1 MATVT
6 SIQAPATRVQYRDF
20 LLTGPGTLAGR
31 YLRRFW
37 QPVYVAEE
45 LPPGRAVTVRILG
58 EDLTLYRGEGG
69 APHLVGFRCAHRGT
83 QLSVGWVEEDCIRCL
98 YHGWKFDG
106 AGQCVD
112 QPAEPEPF
120 AAKVRIAGYPTQ
132 EYIGLIFA
140 YLGEGE
146 PPPLPRYEHFED
158 PDSVYWMSS
167 GIRNCNA
174 FQNIE
179 NSADIGHLAFAH
191 ARSLGFDYKNARPR
205 VGAEETSWG
214 VKVWLTRPDGRR
226 QTNHVGMPN
235 IVYIGTNV
243 STIGKRPDSLPEI
256 VRSEGILF
264 KVPVDDTHHMRY
276 DMFHAKVSGEARQR
290 LLELVEERKAQ
301 LKRAV
306 PSDQIG
312 EAVLAGTLRVDD
324 VEPPSWLATDLA
336 VIEDEYVQVGQGRMW
351 DAGQEQE
358 HLGREDV
365 GVIVLR
371 KIWETELK
379 ALAEGRPLR
388 QWVRPPDMLPGWE
401 WAEEKA
407 PR

>member
-1 MATVT
+1 
-6 SIQAPATRVQYRDF
+6 
-20 LLTGPGTLAGR
+20 
-31 YLRRFW
+31 
-37 QPVYVAEE
+37 
-45 LPPGRAVTVRILG
+45 
-58 EDLTLYRGEGG
+58 
-69 APHLVGFRCAHRGT
+69 
-83 QLSVGWVEEDCIRCL
+83 
-98 YHGWKFDG
+98 
-106 AGQCVD
+106 
-112 QPAEPEPF
+112 
-120 AAKVRIAGYPTQ
+120 
-132 EYIGLIFA
+132 
-140 YLGEGE
+140 
-146 PPPLPRYEHFED
+146 
-158 PDSVYWMSS
+158 
-167 GIRNCNA
+167 
-174 FQNIE
+174 
-179 NSADIGHLAFAH
+179 
-191 ARSLGFDYKNARPR
+191 
-205 VGAEETSWG
+205 
-214 VKVWLTRPDGRR
+214 
-226 QTNHVGMPN
+226 MPN

-365 GVIVLR
+365 GVIMLR